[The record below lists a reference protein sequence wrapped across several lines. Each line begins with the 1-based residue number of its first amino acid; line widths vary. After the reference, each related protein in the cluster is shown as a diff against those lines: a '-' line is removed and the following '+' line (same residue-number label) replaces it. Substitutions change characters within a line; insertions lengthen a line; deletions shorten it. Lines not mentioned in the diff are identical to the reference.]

1 MNANQVM
8 AIIPITKFKATCLA
22 VLARVRKTG
31 QPVTVTRYG
40 KALAQVIPPAAA
52 ERQSSW
58 LGCMSGKS
66 RIVGDV
72 LSPVSEESEWE
83 ALQQ

>member
-1 MNANQVM
+1 MNTNQGM
-8 AIIPITKFKATCLA
+8 TIIPISKFKATCLA

-31 QPVTVTRYG
+31 QSVTVTRYG
-40 KALAQVIPPAAA
+40 KALAQVIPPTAA
-52 ERQSSW
+52 ERHSSW

-72 LSPVSEESEWE
+72 LSPVSEEIEWE
-83 ALQQ
+83 ALQK

>member
-1 MNANQVM
+1 MDANQKM
-8 AIIPITKFKATCLA
+8 TIIPISKFKATCLA
-22 VLARVRKTG
+22 VLARVKETG
-31 QPVTVTRYG
+31 HPVTVTRYG
-40 KALAQVIPPAAA
+40 KALARVIPPAGA
-52 ERQSSW
+52 ERHSSW

-66 RIVGDV
+66 KIVGDV